1 MRKEEGETSVSIFDA
16 AEKLI
21 EKSKKVEGLLTRRE
35 HVNDLKVVHYTH
47 PNFHFEI
54 ASGWLSENQR
64 CRLDATLNLALNE
77 YRDAEKKRIDEE
89 IAKVMGDA

>member
-1 MRKEEGETSVSIFDA
+1 MSIFDA

-21 EKSKKVEGLLTRRE
+21 AKSKKVEGLLTKRE
-35 HVNDLKVVHYTH
+35 HVNDLKVVHCTY

-54 ASGWLSENQR
+54 CTSWLSENQR

-89 IAKVMGDA
+89 IAKVMGNV